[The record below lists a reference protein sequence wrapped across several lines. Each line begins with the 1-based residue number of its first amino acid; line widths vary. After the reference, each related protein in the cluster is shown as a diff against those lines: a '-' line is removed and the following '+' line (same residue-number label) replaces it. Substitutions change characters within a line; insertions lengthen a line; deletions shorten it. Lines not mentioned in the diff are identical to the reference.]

1 MKTPRQSSGSI
12 MRKYYQLILVIV
24 CFVSIVTLL
33 IYRHEYYR
41 LRYVLEVLNFFG
53 KPGLSE
59 IEFCGPGFNATM
71 LTEIMR
77 NSSMEVRETPPL
89 FQQID
94 DNFYAYSSF
103 LRSYQKYEKLT
114 PHAHNIDTIV
124 IGRANA
130 RPNFRCNI
138 WLENSSKHK
147 VGTFTFKTIS
157 QPINGF
163 RLFVFQCSL
172 SQNLGKLK
180 GISFYA
186 NDYKISPIHAPIN
199 RLIDVTTKRKSR
211 PMRYTNNIKFVNN
224 VVPAMCIIPNQVP
237 IVSRDSL
244 IESLVFHHM
253 MGVNSFTIYDS
264 LISEDIVKRLNL
276 VPSDIT
282 QWDIQFF
289 PLNFPFNFAK
299 SYDIVKQAIEL
310 DCLFRH
316 FKLDKEDT
324 NKASHAIVIS
334 WDEFLVPRIHN
345 SLKAVISDFDP
356 TYKQKSITVEPLLFC
371 LNQNDDDNSE
381 IGYPDI
387 MKKTHYYQLP
397 QEKKR
402 PVYIRNL
409 DSMTTF
415 EDIFNATTTSGQAIP
430 ANLLAVHK
438 YTECRDPNS
447 YHPRGVGFNETQ
459 MEVFRNKYEA
469 AMMKFGPSLVNNKI
483 YRLYR
488 SGQIWEKMSNEN
500 VRDML

>member
-1 MKTPRQSSGSI
+1 MKTPRKSSGNI
-12 MRKYYQLILVIV
+12 MRKYYQLILVII

-71 LTEIMR
+71 LTEILR

-114 PHAHNIDTIV
+114 QTHAHNIDTIV

-130 RPNFRCNI
+130 RPNFRCNV

-147 VGTFTFKTIS
+147 VGIFSFKTIS
-157 QPINGF
+157 EPVNEF
-163 RLFVFQCSL
+163 RLFIFQCAL
-172 SQNLGKLK
+172 NQNMGKLK

-186 NDYKISPIHAPIN
+186 NDYKVSPIHAPIS
-199 RLIDVTTKRKSR
+199 RLIEVNTKRRPTR
-211 PMRYTNNIKFVNN
+211 PMSSIQFVNN

-237 IVSRDSL
+237 IVSRDAL

-264 LISEDIVKRLNL
+264 IISEDIVRRLNL

-282 QWDIQFF
+282 QWEIQFF

-316 FKLDKEDT
+316 YRLDKDDA
-324 NKASHAIVIS
+324 NRASHAMVLS
-334 WDEFLVPRIHN
+334 WDEFLVPRVHN
-345 SLKAVISDFDP
+345 NMKAVLADFDP
-356 TYKQKSITVEPLLFC
+356 THKQKSIVIEPLLFC
-371 LNQNDDDNSE
+371 LNQHDDDNSE
-381 IGYPDI
+381 AGYPEI
-387 MKKTHYYQLP
+387 MRKTHYYHLP

-409 DSMTTF
+409 DAMSTF
-415 EDIFNATTTSGQAIP
+415 EDIFNVTNSGEAMP
-430 ANLLAVHK
+430 LNLLAVHK
-438 YTECRDPNS
+438 YTECRDPKS
-447 YHPRGVGFNETQ
+447 YHPRGVGYNETQ

-469 AMMKFGPSLVNNKI
+469 AMTKFGPSLVSDKI
-483 YRLYR
+483 YRLYT
-488 SGQIWEKMSNEN
+488 SGQIWEKTGNDE
-500 VRDML
+500 VREML